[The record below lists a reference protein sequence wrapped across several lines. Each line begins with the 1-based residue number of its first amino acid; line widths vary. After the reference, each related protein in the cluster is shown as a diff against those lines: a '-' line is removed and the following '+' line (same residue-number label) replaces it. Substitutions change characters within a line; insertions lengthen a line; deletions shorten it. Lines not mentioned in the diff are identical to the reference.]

1 MSKIMPLLPLTLP
14 NAECWSKAFSGTLF
28 LHGVDNIQEFNS
40 RNVNSGEETF
50 AVVVRS
56 WQCPFVYRSVFNM

>member
-1 MSKIMPLLPLTLP
+1 MPLLPLTLP

-50 AVVVRS
+50 AVVVVLLYTVLFLTCDS
-56 WQCPFVYRSVFNM
+56 IFTVT